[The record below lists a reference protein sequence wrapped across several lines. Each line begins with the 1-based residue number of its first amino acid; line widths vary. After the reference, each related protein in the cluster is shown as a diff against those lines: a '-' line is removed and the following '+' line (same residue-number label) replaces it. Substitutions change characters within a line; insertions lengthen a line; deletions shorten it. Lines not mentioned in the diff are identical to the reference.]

1 MAQDAKTSCAI
12 FHYILKNLSFY
23 AEKVDIMTDTI
34 KALTLNPRP
43 AEQVGDFTLNK
54 TNCLRDLNGLGD
66 FLLRCGLRHGDG

>member
-43 AEQVGDFTLNK
+43 ARASRGFHFEQDELFT
-54 TNCLRDLNGLGD
+54 RPQWPW
-66 FLLRCGLRHGDG
+66 